1 MMIAHETEGLGG
13 EGVGGLQQQWDTHR
27 KRKVETRRR
36 LRQKLMMAC
45 NDKNGGVLVRECMAD
60 NQAAKEN

>member
-1 MMIAHETEGLGG
+1 MMIARKTEGLRR

-27 KRKVETRRR
+27 KRKVELHQR

-45 NDKNGGVLVRECMAD
+45 NDKNGGVVARE
-60 NQAAKEN
+60 

>member
-13 EGVGGLQQQWDTHR
+13 EGVGGSQQQLDAR
-27 KRKVETRRR
+27 CKRKVELRQR

-45 NDKNGGVLVRECMAD
+45 NDKIGGVIARECVARD
-60 NQAAKEN
+60 QVAKEN

>member
-27 KRKVETRRR
+27 KRKVELHQR
-36 LRQKLMMAC
+36 LQQKLMMAC
-45 NDKNGGVLVRECMAD
+45 NNKNGGIVARECVAHD
-60 NQAAKEN
+60 QAAKEN